1 MPTTARV
8 VVLEGDFGV
17 CAIQELELPDPGP
30 HQAVLEIYAAGI
42 EHGQFQQVEEPQPLP
57 VIPGREGTARVLA
70 VGSEVTRC
78 KVDDVVLITPWSA
91 DPSREPDL
99 PLVEFDDGTETEV
112 APAGAWGTNL
122 ILDEQFVV
130 PIPNLPDK
138 EGASILGNTAL
149 LAASAVRTAGVGEG
163 DTVAVFGCAGAGLS
177 TIAAAAVAGAGTI
190 IAVARDDERL
200 EAATA
205 AGATETLNLS
215 SAAAV
220 ERIAELAPGGVDHL
234 FDCVY
239 EFETASRPGRAPVRD
254 GGSAIVVAS
263 PGTEERQEELDTL
276 LASNGYT
283 LPDPPSPDEDV
294 PTLLDWIEDGRLPIP
309 TIVTFRCTI
318 EQVNEATA
326 LLEGGEIVGQAVM
339 VIEPLR

>member
-8 VVLEGDFGV
+8 VVLEGDYGV
-17 CAIQELELPDPGP
+17 CAIQELELPDPAP
-30 HQAVLEIYAAGI
+30 HQAVLETYAAGI
-42 EHGQFQQVEEPQPLP
+42 EHGQLHQVEEPQELP

-70 VGSEVTRC
+70 VGSAVTR
-78 KVDDVVLITPWSA
+78 VAVGDVVLVTPWSA
-91 DPSREPDL
+91 VPGREPEL

-112 APAGAWGTNL
+112 APAGMWGTNL
-122 ILDEQFVV
+122 VIDEQFLV

-138 EGASILGNTAL
+138 EGAAILGNTAL
-149 LAASAVRTAGVGEG
+149 VALSAVRTAGVGEG

-177 TIAAAAVAGAGTI
+177 TIAAAAAAGAGAI
-190 IAVARDDERL
+190 IAVAREDERL

-215 SAAAV
+215 AAAAV
-220 ERIAELAPGGVDHL
+220 ERIAEIVPGGLDHL

-239 EFETASRPGRAPVRD
+239 EFETASRPGHAPVRE
-254 GGSAIVVAS
+254 GGSALAIAA
-263 PGTEERQEELDTL
+263 PGTGDRRAELDDL
-276 LASNGYT
+276 VAAAGYA
-283 LPDPPSPDEDV
+283 LPDPPNPDEDV
-294 PTLLDWIEDGRLPIP
+294 PELLARIEDGRLPIP
-309 TIVTFRCTI
+309 SIVTFRCTI

-326 LLEGGEIVGQAVM
+326 MLEAGEVVGQAVM

>member
-8 VVLEGDFGV
+8 VVLEGEFGV
-17 CAIQELELPDPGP
+17 CAIQELELPDPRP
-30 HQAVLEIYAAGI
+30 HQVVLETYAGGI
-42 EHGQFQQVEEPQPLP
+42 EHGQLQQVEEPQPIP
-57 VIPGREGTARVLA
+57 VIPGREGTARVLEL
-70 VGSEVTRC
+70 GSEVSRV
-78 KVDDVVLITPWSA
+78 KVDDIVLVTPWGA
-91 DPSREPDL
+91 EPGREPEF

-112 APAGAWGTNL
+112 APAGMWGTNL
-122 ILDEQFVV
+122 VVDEQFVV

-138 EGASILGNTAL
+138 EGAAVLGNTAL

-190 IAVARDDERL
+190 IAVSRGDERL
-200 EAATA
+200 EAASA

-220 ERIAELAPGGVDHL
+220 ERLAELVPGGVDHL

-239 EFETASRPGRAPVRD
+239 EFETGSRPGRTPVRE
-254 GGSAIVVAS
+254 GGSALVVAS
-263 PGTEERQEELDTL
+263 PGTEERQEELDAL
-276 LASNGYT
+276 VASGGYT
-283 LPDPPSPDEDV
+283 LPDPPDPDRDV
-294 PTLLDWIEDGRLPIP
+294 PMLLDWVEDGRLPIP
-309 TIVTFRCTI
+309 TVVTFRCTI

-326 LLEGGEIVGQAVM
+326 MLEAGEIVGQAVM